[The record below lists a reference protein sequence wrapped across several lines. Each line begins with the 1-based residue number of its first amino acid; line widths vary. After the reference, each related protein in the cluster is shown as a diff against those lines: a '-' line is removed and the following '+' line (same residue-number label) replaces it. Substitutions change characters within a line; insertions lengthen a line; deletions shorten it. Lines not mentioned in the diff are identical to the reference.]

1 MFQTRSA
8 RIRVVIAG
16 GAIALGAV
24 GIVPASASGSSTETS
39 ALHVAQSKIG
49 DPEQSGA
56 AGPSAFDCSGLT
68 SYSYQQA
75 GRSIPRT
82 AQAQYDASV
91 HEPQS
96 AKQPGDLIFF
106 ANGSGVYHVGIYEG
120 GTKMIA
126 VSSNAHSVAR
136 QDIWD
141 SNYLVGRF

>member
-1 MFQTRSA
+1 M
-8 RIRVVIAG
+8 
-16 GAIALGAV
+16 ALGAV
-24 GIVPASASGSSTETS
+24 GVLPASAGDVETT

-56 AGPSAFDCSGLT
+56 SGPNSFDCSGLT
-68 SYSYQQA
+68 SYSYGQA
-75 GRSIPRT
+75 GRGIPRT
-82 AQAQYDASV
+82 AQAQYDAST

-126 VSSNAHSVAR
+126 VSSSAHGVAR